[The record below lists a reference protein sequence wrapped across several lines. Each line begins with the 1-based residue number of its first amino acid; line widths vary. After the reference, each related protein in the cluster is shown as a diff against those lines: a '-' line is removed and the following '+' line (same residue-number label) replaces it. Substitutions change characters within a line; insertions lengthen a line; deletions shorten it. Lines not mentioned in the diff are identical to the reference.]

1 MFVSLG
7 ILALSRCFLVGCV
20 NVETAQNIKICD
32 VRGSLLRVLE
42 VSGEESSRF
51 SRIFGP
57 PMRHRWSPLMYE
69 FTLFLSV
76 KVNFY
81 NCLAVHNHTGE
92 CYTNVCNKGIIK
104 NMIIETPN
112 EHLTP
117 RQSDV
122 LEFIEASIKSNGYAP
137 SVRDVAR
144 NFNYQS
150 TRTAAELINALNE
163 KGFINIAPGIA
174 RGIRVINQRQETGM
188 PQFAVNLG
196 RGAT

>member
-1 MFVSLG
+1 
-7 ILALSRCFLVGCV
+7 
-20 NVETAQNIKICD
+20 
-32 VRGSLLRVLE
+32 
-42 VSGEESSRF
+42 
-51 SRIFGP
+51 
-57 PMRHRWSPLMYE
+57 
-69 FTLFLSV
+69 
-76 KVNFY
+76 
-81 NCLAVHNHTGE
+81 
-92 CYTNVCNKGIIK
+92 
-104 NMIIETPN
+104 MIIETPN